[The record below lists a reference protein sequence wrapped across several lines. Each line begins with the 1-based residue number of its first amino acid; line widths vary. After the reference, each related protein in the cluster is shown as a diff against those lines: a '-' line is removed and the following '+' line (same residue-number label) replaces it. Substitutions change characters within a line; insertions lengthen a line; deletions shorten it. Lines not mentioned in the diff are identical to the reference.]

1 MSRFQAQWFQ
11 SHGHIFLLITWLA
24 GALYAYIP
32 IYYLS
37 DIYPS
42 STSASVSSNQTTT
55 TSTFRCSLLRSNL
68 TVEQRRFFLNTNF
81 LLTFAIPC
89 FMMTFCYVSIIRK
102 LLFKQSKILARIN
115 VNSAG
120 AAAYYYSSTS
130 SFKNRR
136 NRAGMGMGNRSAES
150 ASTTTAITSCGGE
163 SSEHEKRRGIEKRE
177 SEGENGSGNHHQL
190 LPENKEK
197 FRVEV
202 SLAAGDQSSLISS
215 AKNKRKL
222 NHIRSRLKVKNLS
235 LW

>member
-42 STSASVSSNQTTT
+42 STSVSSNQTTT

-163 SSEHEKRRGIEKRE
+163 SSEHEQKGMKRRE
-177 SEGENGSGNHHQL
+177 SEGENGHNHHQL
-190 LPENKEK
+190 LPASDNEK

-202 SLAAGDQSSLISS
+202 SLAASDQSSLISS

-235 LW
+235 FYF

>member
-42 STSASVSSNQTTT
+42 STSASSNQTTT

-102 LLFKQSKILARIN
+102 LLFKQSKILARMN

-120 AAAYYYSSTS
+120 AAAYYYTSTS

-136 NRAGMGMGNRSAES
+136 NRAGMGNRSAES

-163 SSEHEKRRGIEKRE
+163 NSEHEQRGMKKRE
-177 SEGENGSGNHHQL
+177 NEGENGSGNHHQL
-190 LPENKEK
+190 LPENEEK

-202 SLAAGDQSSLISS
+202 LLAAGDQSSLISS